1 MHPIMME
8 IFTRPVGW
16 LAIGGSLVMVG
27 VGVSLFLFVRRKIRE
42 EELEFVIKRLIPD
55 QTSYQLTVDKHRR
68 VVEIHVDK

>member
-16 LAIGGSLVMVG
+16 LAIGGSIVMVG

-42 EELEFVIKRLIPD
+42 EERG
-55 QTSYQLTVDKHRR
+55 SS
-68 VVEIHVDK
+68 